1 VAFCVDCGT
10 NLGEAPK
17 FCTQCGARQQ
27 TAAVSPPAL
36 NSVKSA
42 DTARPPPSL
51 GRTAGVKLGTRSSS
65 VITPARKSLDAV
77 RQTLFVVGPQGQRA
91 LEQAL
96 GRHGGQPAEVWV
108 AVQPHLVQEG
118 VRTALRQLKQRR
130 AVKYV
135 CIVGG
140 WDVVP
145 PYEFENPSY
154 GVGGDDDEWCY
165 CDAPYGHAED
175 FDPDELDSVFAE
187 FPVGRI
193 PSEEADVL
201 ERVLLTAP
209 LAQDARKALAFAVSA
224 EVWAGATTA
233 VVEEFMGGRSSS
245 HLVSKPERLSPLKPA
260 HVLAS
265 PGWEEPHLSSLVT
278 DRGLSPGAFMLFNVH
293 GAGFMT
299 SWVGEGSTKRSH
311 PVVFSPATIQDFN
324 GAVLVT
330 EACYGGKI
338 DYDEPSIAQSLFAR
352 GGKAFVGC
360 SMVAWG
366 AADIPGDADLI
377 ALGFLNSVQQGQD
390 FGRAMIDARR
400 QVVERM
406 DADAPETSEKTILS
420 FNFYGAPWD
429 SLAGGLGVGSSLLGS
444 GGSLLDRTRASM
456 ASGSARRPLP
466 LLEEIRERYMSRLG
480 DRGRRFLLQREEA
493 RAQFEKFPDAERIEQ
508 ELQRHGLQLDD
519 CRMESVQRQ
528 RGSSFQISGVAQGS
542 GPVSMGVLVVVDAQ
556 GKYVS
561 TKTTKTTKTTMK
573 LMPSEPPSQVEETAE
588 ASSAEVLGDDPVDPS
603 SSNPLT

>member
-1 VAFCVDCGT
+1 MAFCVECGT
-10 NLGEAPK
+10 NLGAAPK
-17 FCTQCGARQQ
+17 FCTQCGARQPAP
-27 TAAVSPPAL
+27 TVAPLVKAAEIAKPPISTGRPGGPA
-36 NSVKSA
+36 SVVRS
-42 DTARPPPSL
+42 
-51 GRTAGVKLGTRSSS
+51 RSS
-65 VITPARKSLDAV
+65 ITPARKSLEAI
-77 RQTLFVVGPQGQRA
+77 RQTLFVVSPQGQLA
-91 LEQAL
+91 LGQAL
-96 GRHGGQPAEVWV
+96 GRHGVQPAEVWV
-108 AVQPHLVQEG
+108 AAEPELAQEG
-118 VRTALRQLKQRR
+118 VRQALKQLKQRR
-130 AVKYV
+130 AAKYV

-165 CDAPYGHAED
+165 CDAPYGHAEP
-175 FDPDELDSVFAE
+175 FDGDELDSVFAE

-193 PSEEADVL
+193 PSEDVDVL

-209 LAQDARKALAFAVSA
+209 VAQDARKALAFAVSA

-233 VVEEFMGGRSSS
+233 VVEEFMGGRSQP
-245 HLVSKPERLSPLKPA
+245 HLVSKPERLSPLNPA

-278 DRGLSPGAFMLFNVH
+278 ERGLSPGAFLLFNVH

-299 SWVGEGSTKRSH
+299 SWVGEGHAARSH
-311 PVVFSPATIQDFN
+311 PVVFSPETIHDFN

-366 AADIPGDADLI
+366 ASSVPCDADLI

-429 SLAGGLGVGSSLLGS
+429 NLAGGIGAGSSVLGS
-444 GGSLLDRTRASM
+444 GTSLLDRTRASM
-456 ASGSARRPLP
+456 AGGARRPLP

-508 ELQRHGLQLDD
+508 ELKRHGLELDD
-519 CRMESVQRQ
+519 CRVESVQRE
-528 RGSSFQISGVAQGS
+528 RGTSFQISGVAQGA
-542 GPVSMGVLVVVDAQ
+542 GPVSMGILVVVDAQ

-561 TKTTKTTKTTMK
+561 TKTTKTTRTTETTHQE
-573 LMPSEPPSQVEETAE
+573 MPAEPSSQVDAPAAA
-588 ASSAEVLGDDPVDPS
+588 ASDEVAIDDPLHDS
-603 SSNPLT
+603 SRNPLP